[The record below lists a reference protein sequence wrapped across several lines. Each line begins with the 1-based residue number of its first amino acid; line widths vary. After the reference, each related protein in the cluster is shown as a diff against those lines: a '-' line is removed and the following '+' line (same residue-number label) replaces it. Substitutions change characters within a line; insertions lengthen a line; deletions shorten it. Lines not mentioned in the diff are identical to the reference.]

1 MIVAGTESTAS
12 AIRSTLIHTIT
23 CPRVYYQLKEQIAL
37 AIKQGRASNPI
48 TLAEAKQLPY
58 LQAVIFEG
66 IRMRPPLLG
75 LFPKV
80 VPAGG
85 EVFAGKQVPAGTAI
99 CMNTSSLLRST
110 TLFGPD
116 ADVFRP
122 ERFME
127 LDKVRRSEMERNVE
141 LAFGYGQHMC
151 VGKNVAFMELNKSVF
166 EVSGSWLLSWWA
178 NRYLPRYSYGYL
190 VC

>member
-23 CPRVYYQLKEQIAL
+23 CPPVYYQLKEEIAL
-37 AIKQGRASNPI
+37 AVKQGRASLPI
-48 TLAEAKQLPY
+48 TMAEAKQLPY
-58 LQAVIFEG
+58 LQAVIYEA

-75 LFPKV
+75 LFPKI

-85 EVFAGKQVPAGTAI
+85 DVFGGKQVPGGTAI

-110 TLFGPD
+110 ALFGHD

-122 ERFME
+122 QRFME
-127 LDKVRRSEMERNVE
+127 LDKALRGEMERNVE
-141 LAFGYGQHMC
+141 LAFGHGQHMC

-166 EVSGSWLLSWWA
+166 EVSGSSVGRA
-178 NRYLPRYSYGYL
+178 NKYFVPT
-190 VC
+190 